1 MPTISAFFG
10 IVIRMYFQDHLPPH
24 FHATYAGEEV
34 LVRIDTLEVLAGAVP
49 RRALALV
56 LEWAQLHRA
65 ELADDWERA
74 ERLQPLEPIPPLD

>member
-1 MPTISAFFG
+1 
-10 IVIRMYFQDHLPPH
+10 MYFQDHLPPH

-34 LVRIDTLEVLAGAVP
+34 LVRIDSLEILAGAIP
-49 RRALALV
+49 RRAMALV

-65 ELADDWERA
+65 ELVDDWERA